1 MKIRLLLAPC
11 LAAAL
16 LLAALTPTA
25 PAAPAGAATKA
36 CSASGLVVWAG
47 EEPGGGTA
55 GSVYYRIE
63 FTNLSTAT
71 CSIAGYPKVNAV
83 NLKGGRIGAFAA
95 HETGKAAKK
104 VTLAPGQTAMA
115 QLRIVDALNFPAD
128 KCKATTAAGLRVAI
142 PGGSGNKIA
151 PLPFETC
158 VRATTK
164 TLSVAP
170 CRRPS
175 APTDRG
181 VPRNPGGGC
190 LVVGGP

>member
-1 MKIRLLLAPC
+1 MKARFLLASC

-16 LLAALTPTA
+16 LLAAVTSSSAAPTPT
-25 PAAPAGAATKA
+25 ATKA

-47 EEPGGGTA
+47 EEPGGGAA

-63 FTNLSTAT
+63 LTNLSTAT
-71 CSIAGYPKVNAV
+71 CTVNGYPKVNAV
-83 NLKGGRIGAFAA
+83 DLKGGRIGAFAT
-95 HETGKAAKK
+95 HEKGKAAKP
-104 VTLAPGQTAMA
+104 VTLAPGQSATA

-151 PLPFETC
+151 PLAFETC
-158 VRATTK
+158 VRATSK

-170 CRRPS
+170 VQATVTAS
-175 APTDRG
+175 
-181 VPRNPGGGC
+181 
-190 LVVGGP
+190 

>member
-1 MKIRLLLAPC
+1 MKARLLLAPC

-16 LLAALTPTA
+16 LLTALMSSSSSAAPTPT
-25 PAAPAGAATKA
+25 ATKA

-47 EEPGGGTA
+47 EEPGGGAA

-63 FTNLSTAT
+63 LTNLSTAT
-71 CSIAGYPKVNAV
+71 CTVDGYPKVNAV
-83 NLKGGRIGAFAA
+83 DLKGARIGAFAG
-95 HETGKAAKK
+95 HESGKAPKP
-104 VTLAPGQTAMA
+104 VTLAPGQSATA

-151 PLPFETC
+151 PLAFETC

-164 TLSVAP
+164 TLTVAP
-170 CRRPS
+170 VQ
-175 APTDRG
+175 ATFTA
-181 VPRNPGGGC
+181 N
-190 LVVGGP
+190 